1 MDSPGDRGPG
11 QRGAGDPL
19 RAFKAELFKALA
31 HPTRVKIVDLL
42 RGPARTVSELQADL
56 QIEPSSVSQQLAVLR
71 AKHIVGARRE
81 GTSVYYSVR
90 DPQVFV
96 LLDVA
101 RRIFD
106 AHLVELQT
114 IAEDDAGA
122 DSSVAGA
129 AGGQAGMC

>member
-1 MDSPGDRGPG
+1 MDSLDSRSSA
-11 QRGAGDPL
+11 QRTAGDPL

-31 HPTRVKIVDLL
+31 HPTRVKILDLL
-42 RGPARTVSELQADL
+42 RGEARTVSELQTGL

-114 IAEDDAGA
+114 MADDDA
-122 DSSVAGA
+122 SVAV
-129 AGGQAGMC
+129 GGG

>member
-1 MDSPGDRGPG
+1 MESRDSDRPTGS
-11 QRGAGDPL
+11 RAGRDPL

-31 HPTRVKIVDLL
+31 HPTRVKILDLL
-42 RGPARTVSELQADL
+42 RDEARTVSELQVEL
-56 QIEPSSVSQQLAVLR
+56 GIEPSSVSQQLAVLR
-71 AKHIVGARRE
+71 AKHIVEARRE
-81 GTSVYYSVR
+81 GTSVYYTVR

-114 IAEDDAGA
+114 MAADDTPL
-122 DSSVAGA
+122 A
-129 AGGQAGMC
+129 AGVG

>member
-1 MDSPGDRGPG
+1 MDYSGSRGPG
-11 QRGAGDPL
+11 QRTAGDPL
-19 RAFKAELFKALA
+19 RVFKAELFKALA
-31 HPTRVKIVDLL
+31 HPTRVKILDLL
-42 RGPARTVSELQADL
+42 RGEARTVSELQADL
-56 QIEPSSVSQQLAVLR
+56 QIEASSVSQQLAVLR

-114 IAEDDAGA
+114 MAEEDVVVVGGAG
-122 DSSVAGA
+122 
-129 AGGQAGMC
+129 